1 MVFNK
6 AKEELKWKMWKEQE
20 EQILRELG
28 FPESKIL
35 ELRKYDWK
43 DFNADRR
50 FKTRQYTNYN
60 FLENV
65 GVVNTELPIND
76 FSDLLDQ
83 LENEELYQMMLYA
96 HLQTKVIL
104 FLKIEGYTNKE
115 ISKLTGLNE
124 VIISRRLK
132 DIRKKL
138 KKIL

>member
-50 FKTRQYTNYN
+50 FKTRQYTN
-60 FLENV
+60 
-65 GVVNTELPIND
+65 
-76 FSDLLDQ
+76 
-83 LENEELYQMMLYA
+83 
-96 HLQTKVIL
+96 
-104 FLKIEGYTNKE
+104 
-115 ISKLTGLNE
+115 
-124 VIISRRLK
+124 
-132 DIRKKL
+132 
-138 KKIL
+138 

>member
-1 MVFNK
+1 
-6 AKEELKWKMWKEQE
+6 MWKEQE

-138 KKIL
+138 KKFL